1 VKDGGVRSYEGDLK
15 AYRQLIMDQRRKERS
30 DARNAKRQKKSNVD
44 KSGGPTVKPAVKPT
58 VGAAQMAEL
67 EAKIDVLTQ
76 QKQELE
82 AQMAHEQVAQDQGQL
97 AELAAS
103 YEQINNDLMA
113 TEAAWFEAQS

>member
-1 VKDGGVRSYEGDLK
+1 
-15 AYRQLIMDQRRKERS
+15 
-30 DARNAKRQKKSNVD
+30 
-44 KSGGPTVKPAVKPT
+44 
-58 VGAAQMAEL
+58 L

-82 AQMAHEQVAQDQGQL
+82 EQMAHEQVAQDQSQL

-103 YEQINNDLMA
+103 YEQIDSDLMA

>member
-1 VKDGGVRSYEGDLK
+1 
-15 AYRQLIMDQRRKERS
+15 
-30 DARNAKRQKKSNVD
+30 
-44 KSGGPTVKPAVKPT
+44 
-58 VGAAQMAEL
+58 MAEL

-82 AQMAHEQVAQDQGQL
+82 EQMAHEQVAQDHGQL

-103 YEQINNDLMA
+103 YEQIDSDLMA

>member
-1 VKDGGVRSYEGDLK
+1 
-15 AYRQLIMDQRRKERS
+15 
-30 DARNAKRQKKSNVD
+30 
-44 KSGGPTVKPAVKPT
+44 
-58 VGAAQMAEL
+58 MAEL